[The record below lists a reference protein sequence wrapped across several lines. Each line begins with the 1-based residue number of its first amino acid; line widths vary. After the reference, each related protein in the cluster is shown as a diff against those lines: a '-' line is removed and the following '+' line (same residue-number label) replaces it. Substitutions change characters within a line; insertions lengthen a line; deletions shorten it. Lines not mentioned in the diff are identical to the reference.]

1 MQGRQISLLST
12 PGEDSWGTEDGSSA
26 DRAALPHAVALEPL
40 IEQRIIAKWGHVGL
54 DWAVGSHACFLEP
67 SLQANPGVVSLCF
80 SLSLCKSDANHAL
93 GSRQDMA
100 GKQAA
105 E

>member
-1 MQGRQISLLST
+1 MAPLQIELPYLMLWLLS
-12 PGEDSWGTEDGSSA
+12 
-26 DRAALPHAVALEPL
+26 L